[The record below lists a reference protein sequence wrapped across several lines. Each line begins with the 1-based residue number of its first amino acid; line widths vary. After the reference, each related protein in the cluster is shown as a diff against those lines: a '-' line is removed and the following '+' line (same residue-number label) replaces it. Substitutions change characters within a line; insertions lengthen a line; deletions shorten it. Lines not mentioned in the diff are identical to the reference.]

1 MIVLL
6 SPAKS
11 LNYAPLAEQ
20 ASHLTNLAHTL
31 PHFVQ
36 QPSKLAAAARKLS
49 AKKLSLLMD
58 ISDDLAKLNVARFKA
73 WQPEYTAENAKQA
86 VLAFDG
92 DVYTG
97 LQAATLSVDDL
108 NWAQTHLG
116 MLSGLYGVLRP
127 LDLMQPYRLEMGST
141 LATKTGKTEHKNLYG
156 FWGTQITEHLNE
168 RLAEVNADIVVNL
181 ASQEYFK
188 SVKTDTLQARVI
200 ECVFEDE
207 KNGTFKVISFFAK
220 QARGLMARYIIV
232 NRITAPAKLKKFNLA
247 GYAYAADASTEDR
260 LVFQRKLNE
269 NKNQ

>member
-1 MIVLL
+1 VIVVL

-11 LNYAPLAEQ
+11 LNYAPVAGQAPHLAG
-20 ASHLTNLAHTL
+20 LANTL

-36 QPSKLAAAARKLS
+36 QPLKLVTAARKLS
-49 AKKLSLLMD
+49 VKKLSELMA
-58 ISDDLAKLNVARFKA
+58 ISDDLAKLNVDRFKA
-73 WQPEYTAENAKQA
+73 WQPEYTTENAKQA

-127 LDLMQPYRLEMGST
+127 LDLMQAYRLEMGSA
-141 LATKTGKTEHKNLYG
+141 LATKIGKAEHKNLYG
-156 FWGTQITEHLNE
+156 FWGTQITAHLNE
-168 RLAEVNADIVVNL
+168 RLLETKSDVIVNL

-188 SVKTDTLQARVI
+188 SVKTESLNARVI

-207 KNGTFKVISFFAK
+207 KNGKFKVISFFAK
-220 QARGLMARYIIV
+220 QARGLMARFIIL
-232 NRITAPAKLKKFNLA
+232 NRVTSAAKLKKFNLA
-247 GYAYAADASTEDR
+247 GYAFAADASTEDR
-260 LVFQRKLNE
+260 LVFQRQSPIN
-269 NKNQ
+269 

>member
-11 LNYAPLAEQ
+11 LNYAPVAEQ
-20 ASHLTNLAHTL
+20 ASHLANLSHSL

-36 QPSKLAAAARKLS
+36 QPAQLATAARKLS
-49 AKKLSLLMD
+49 AKKLSALMD
-58 ISDDLAKLNVARFKA
+58 ISDDLAKLNVDRFKS
-73 WQPEYTAENAKQA
+73 WQTEYTPDNSKQA
-86 VLAFDG
+86 ILAFDG

-108 NWAQTHLG
+108 NWAQAHLG

-127 LDLMQPYRLEMGST
+127 LDLMQPYRLEMGSA
-141 LATKTGKTEHKNLYG
+141 LATKIGKTEHKNLYG

-168 RLAEVNADIVVNL
+168 RLIETNCDVVVNL

-188 SVKTDTLQARVI
+188 SVKKDALKARVI

-207 KNGTFKVISFFAK
+207 KNGKFKIISFFAK
-220 QARGLMARYIIV
+220 QARGLMARYIIL
-232 NRITAPAKLKKFNLA
+232 NRITTPAKLKKFDLA

-260 LVFQRKLNE
+260 LVFRRTLAT
-269 NKNQ
+269 

>member
-11 LNYAPLAEQ
+11 LNYVPLAEQ
-20 ASHLTNLAHTL
+20 ASHLAGLPHTL

-36 QPSKLAAAARKLS
+36 QPPKLVAAARKLS
-49 AKKLSLLMD
+49 AKKLSELMD
-58 ISDDLAKLNVARFKA
+58 ISDDLAKLNVSRFKA
-73 WQPEYTAENAKQA
+73 WQPEYTTENAKQA

-97 LQAATLSVDDL
+97 LQAATLSLEDL

-127 LDLMQPYRLEMGST
+127 LDLMQPYRLEMGSA

-168 RLAEVNADIVVNL
+168 RLVEAKTDVIVNL

-188 SVKTDTLQARVI
+188 SVKTDALKARVI

-220 QARGLMARYIIV
+220 QARGLMARYIIL
-232 NRITAPAKLKKFNLA
+232 NRITTPAKLKKFNLA
-247 GYAYAADASTEDR
+247 GYAFAADASTDDR
-260 LVFQRKLNE
+260 LVFQRQSPAN
-269 NKNQ
+269 

>member
-20 ASHLTNLAHTL
+20 ASHLAGLTHTL

-36 QPSKLAAAARKLS
+36 QPPKLVAAASKLS
-49 AKKLSLLMD
+49 AKKLSELMD
-58 ISDDLAKLNVARFKA
+58 ISDDLAKLNVSRFKA
-73 WQPEYTAENAKQA
+73 WQPEYTTENAKQA

-116 MLSGLYGVLRP
+116 ILSGLYGVLRP
-127 LDLMQPYRLEMGST
+127 LDLMQPYRLEMGSA

-156 FWGTQITEHLNE
+156 FWGMQITEHLNE
-168 RLAEVNADIVVNL
+168 RLAETKSNVVVNL

-188 SVKTDTLQARVI
+188 SVKTEALKARVI

-220 QARGLMARYIIV
+220 QARGLMARYIIL

-247 GYAYAADASTEDR
+247 GYAFAADASTDDR
-260 LVFQRKLNE
+260 LVFQRQSPAN
-269 NKNQ
+269 

>member
-11 LNYAPLAEQ
+11 LNYAPVAEQ
-20 ASHLTNLAHTL
+20 ASHLAGLAHTL

-36 QPSKLAAAARKLS
+36 QPSKLVAAARKLS
-49 AKKLSLLMD
+49 AQKLSELMD

-73 WQPEYTAENAKQA
+73 WQPEYTTENAKQA

-97 LQAATLSVDDL
+97 LQAATLSIDDL

-127 LDLMQPYRLEMGST
+127 LDLMQPYRLEMGSALVT
-141 LATKTGKTEHKNLYG
+141 ISATKTGKTEHKNLYG
-156 FWGTQITEHLNE
+156 FWGTQITEHLNQ
-168 RLAEVNADIVVNL
+168 RLEEIKSDTIVNL

-188 SVKTDTLQARVI
+188 SVKTQSLKARVI

-207 KNGTFKVISFFAK
+207 KNGKFKVISFFAK
-220 QARGLMARYIIV
+220 QARGLMARYIIL
-232 NRITAPAKLKKFNLA
+232 NRVTTTAKLKKFNLA
-247 GYAYAADASTEDR
+247 GYAFAADVSTDDR
-260 LVFQRKLNE
+260 LVFRRSLPA
-269 NKNQ
+269 

>member
-11 LNYAPLAEQ
+11 LNYAPVAEQ
-20 ASHLTNLAHTL
+20 APQLAGLAHTL

-36 QPSKLAAAARKLS
+36 QPPKLVAAARKLS
-49 AKKLSLLMD
+49 AKKLAELMH
-58 ISDDLAKLNVARFKA
+58 ISDDLAKLNVARFKS

-97 LQAATLSVDDL
+97 LQAATLSVEDL

-116 MLSGLYGVLRP
+116 MLSGLYGVLRL
-127 LDLMQPYRLEMGST
+127 LDLMQAYRLEMGSA

-168 RLAEVNADIVVNL
+168 RLTETKSDVVVNL

-188 SVKTDTLQARVI
+188 SVKTDALKARVI

-220 QARGLMARYIIV
+220 QARGLMARYIIL
-232 NRITAPAKLKKFNLA
+232 NRITTPAKLKKFNLA
-247 GYAYAADASTEDR
+247 GYAFAADASTDDR
-260 LVFQRKLNE
+260 LVFQRQSPAN
-269 NKNQ
+269 

>member
-1 MIVLL
+1 VIVLL

-11 LNYAPLAEQ
+11 LNNAPVAEQ
-20 ASHLTNLAHTL
+20 ASHLANLAHTL

-36 QPSKLAAAARKLS
+36 QPAKLVAAARKLS
-49 AKKLSLLMD
+49 AKKLSELMD
-58 ISDDLAKLNVARFKA
+58 ISDDLARLNVARFKA
-73 WQPEYTAENAKQA
+73 WKPKYSAENAKQA

-108 NWAQTHLG
+108 NWAQQHIG

-127 LDLMQPYRLEMGST
+127 LDLMQPYRLEMGSA
-141 LATKTGKTEHKNLYG
+141 LATKTGSTAHKNLYG

-168 RLAEVNADIVVNL
+168 RLHDINDDVVVNL

-188 SVKTDTLQARVI
+188 SVKLNALKARVI

-207 KNGTFKVISFFAK
+207 KNGAFKVISFFAK
-220 QARGLMARYIIV
+220 QARGLMARYIIL
-232 NRITAPAKLKKFNLA
+232 NRITTPAKLKKFNLA
-247 GYAYAADASTEDR
+247 GYAFAAEVSTDER
-260 LVFQRKLNE
+260 LVFRRTAPP
-269 NKNQ
+269 

>member
-11 LNYAPLAEQ
+11 LNYAPVAEQ
-20 ASHLTNLAHTL
+20 ASHLANLAHTL

-36 QPSKLAAAARKLS
+36 QPPKLVAAARKLS
-49 AKKLSLLMD
+49 TKKLSALMD
-58 ISDDLAKLNVARFKA
+58 ISDDLAKLNVDRFKA
-73 WQPEYTAENAKQA
+73 WQPEYTPQNAKQA

-97 LQAATLSVDDL
+97 LQAATLSEDDL

-127 LDLMQPYRLEMGST
+127 LDLMQPYRLEMGSA
-141 LATKTGKTEHKNLYG
+141 LATKIGKTAHKNLYG

-168 RLAEVNADIVVNL
+168 RLVETQSEVVINL

-188 SVKTDTLQARVI
+188 SVKTDTLKARVV

-207 KNGTFKVISFFAK
+207 KNGKFKVISFFAK
-220 QARGLMARYIIV
+220 QARGLMARFIIV
-232 NRITAPAKLKKFNLA
+232 NRITTPAKLKKFNLA

-260 LVFQRKLNE
+260 MVFQRKSPTN
-269 NKNQ
+269 

>member
-11 LNYAPLAEQ
+11 LNYAPVAEQ
-20 ASHLTNLAHTL
+20 APQLACLAHTL

-36 QPSKLAAAARKLS
+36 QPPKLVAAARKLS
-49 AKKLSLLMD
+49 AKKLSELMD
-58 ISDDLAKLNVARFKA
+58 ISDDLAKLNVARFKS
-73 WQPEYTAENAKQA
+73 WQPEYNSENAKQA

-97 LQAATLSVDDL
+97 LQAATFTADDL

-127 LDLMQPYRLEMGST
+127 LDLMQPYRLEMGSA

-168 RLAEVNADIVVNL
+168 RLVEAKTDVIVNL

-188 SVKTDTLQARVI
+188 SVKTDVLKARVI

-207 KNGTFKVISFFAK
+207 KNGKFKVISFFAK
-220 QARGLMARYIIV
+220 QARGLMARYIIL
-232 NRITAPAKLKKFNLA
+232 NRITTPAKLKKFNLA
-247 GYAYAADASTEDR
+247 GYVFAADASTDDR
-260 LVFQRKLNE
+260 LVFQRQSPAN
-269 NKNQ
+269 